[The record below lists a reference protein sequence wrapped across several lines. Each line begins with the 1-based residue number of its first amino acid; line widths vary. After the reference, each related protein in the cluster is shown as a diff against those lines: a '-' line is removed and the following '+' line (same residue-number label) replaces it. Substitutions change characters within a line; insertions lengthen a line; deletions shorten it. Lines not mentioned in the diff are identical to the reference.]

1 MNIAIVGSTGVVGE
15 AFRTVLEEYIDI
27 PITNI
32 YFFASAKSKG
42 KTIVFRGA
50 PYTVE
55 ELNSSSFDRAIDVAL
70 FSAGG
75 DVSKQFAP
83 IAAQKGIVVIDNSS
97 AWRMDESVPLVVP
110 EVNSMAAKNHRG
122 IIANPN
128 CSTIQ
133 CVLPLKALHDAFGL
147 KRVIYSSYQAVSGS
161 GIKGINDLQ
170 EGIEGKE
177 NSFYPHPIFNN
188 CIPQIDQFLDNGY
201 TKEEEKMINETRK
214 ILNIPD
220 LPVTATCVRVP
231 VFNGHSVSVNVELSS
246 PVTAEKAKE
255 VLSQF
260 PGITLTDDPSQS
272 IYPLAINATGQDSV
286 LVGRVRQ
293 DFSVPNG
300 INFWCAADN
309 IRKGAAANALQ
320 IARIFIPK

>member
-15 AFRTVLEEYIDI
+15 AFRTVLEEYTDI

-42 KTIVFRGA
+42 KTIVFKNNS
-50 PYTVE
+50 YTVE
-55 ELNSSSFDRAIDVAL
+55 ELTPESFDRPIDIAL

-75 DVSKQFAP
+75 DISKKFAP
-83 IAAQKGIVVIDNSS
+83 IAAKKGIVVIDNSS
-97 AWRMDESVPLVVP
+97 AWRMDKNVPLVVP
-110 EVNSMAAKNHRG
+110 EVNPDAVKAHQG

-133 CVLPLKALHDAFGL
+133 CMLPLKALHDIFGL
-147 KRVIYSSYQAVSGS
+147 KRVVYSTYQAVSGS
-161 GIKGINDLQ
+161 GIKGIGDLQ
-170 EGIEGKE
+170 NGLEGKE
-177 NSFYPHPIFNN
+177 NIFYPHPIFNN

-214 ILNIPD
+214 ILNLPD

-231 VFNGHSVSVNVELSS
+231 VFNGHSVSVNAEFETSISV
-246 PVTAEKAKE
+246 EKAKE
-255 VLSQF
+255 ALSRF
-260 PGITLTDDPSQS
+260 SGIILADNPAKSV
-272 IYPLAINATGQDSV
+272 YPLATKATGQDFV

-300 INFWCAADN
+300 INFWCSADN

-320 IARIFIPK
+320 IARLFISK